1 MQPCRITRT
10 HFPDFEP
17 DLLSHVCSVISK
29 EVENTNSVVWFDSIS
44 DRTRLPTEA
53 STPSITQQRLFNCTP
68 FQEHLTSQLVF
79 GGICVA
85 RSRCSV
91 QCFAYYCLSFFSCPL
106 SVLQLAA
113 PGCSLGIFK
122 LVSITLQGKFKE
134 DKLTYFPILFF
145 LPLNSSI

>member
-1 MQPCRITRT
+1 MQPCCITRT

-17 DLLSHVCSVISK
+17 DLLLHVCSVISK

-85 RSRCSV
+85 RSSVLCSV
-91 QCFAYYCLSFFSCPL
+91 LHIIVCPFSLVHCLSFN
-106 SVLQLAA
+106 QLLLVA
-113 PGCSLGIFK
+113 GIFK
-122 LVSITLQGKFKE
+122 LVSITLQGTFKE
-134 DKLTYFPILFF
+134 DKLTYFPLLFC